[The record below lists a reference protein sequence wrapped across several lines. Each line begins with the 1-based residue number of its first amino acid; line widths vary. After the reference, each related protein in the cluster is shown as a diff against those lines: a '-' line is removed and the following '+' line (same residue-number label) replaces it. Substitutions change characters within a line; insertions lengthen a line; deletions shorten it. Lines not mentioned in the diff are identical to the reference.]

1 MAAWPSACSCRVRE
15 GALREGAPRSRLRCC
30 CGRWHIL
37 RQWAPQQRYGDD
49 ADDDDDDDADD
60 DADDDGDGYDDDD
73 GGGDDDDG
81 GGDDDDDDEICCR
94 GPLVPKYIY
103 LIYIYYNSLPTA
115 ARWQQI
121 PNTFFFVALE
131 GEMLAVFS
139 KTTFWSK
146 YFSHRSIFE
155 KKNFKEIYL

>member
-49 ADDDDDDDADD
+49 ADDDDDDADD
-60 DADDDGDGYDDDD
+60 DADDYGDGYDDDD

-81 GGDDDDDDEICCR
+81 GGDDDDDEICCR

-121 PNTFFFVALE
+121 PNTFFVALE
-131 GEMLAVFS
+131 GPFS
-139 KTTFWSK
+139 QTKT
-146 YFSHRSIFE
+146 HC
-155 KKNFKEIYL
+155 